1 MKPNQKLTD
10 RLGREVAL
18 FPLEYLYMTQDEGGD
33 FSHAGTL
40 AMDFQGWGANGRI
53 YKCPYYAPVTIECI
67 DSTESSNRIWQSL
80 SEVVCPGFTDYITIV
95 VAHDDTPPEIGTVLT
110 QGELMGHT
118 GTSGNVTGDH
128 VHINV
133 ARGKYAGWEQVP
145 PNGNY
150 QLKNSVH
157 VYSALYVNDTVI
169 VEGYNH
175 PWITYNG
182 VTPTS
187 KRFKKFP
194 WVLYANKIRS
204 RTFLNV

>member
-18 FPLEYLYMTQDEGGD
+18 FPLQYLYMTQDEGGD

-53 YKCPYYAPVTIECI
+53 YKCPYYAPCNIECI
-67 DSTESSNRIWQSL
+67 ASTESANRIWQST
-80 SEVVCPGFTDYITIV
+80 SKVVCPGFTDFITIV
-95 VAHDDTPPEIGTVLT
+95 VAHDNNPPEIGTVLT

-118 GTSGNVTGDH
+118 GTAGNVTGDH
-128 VHINV
+128 VHINI
-133 ARGKYAGWEQVP
+133 AKGKYAGWEQVP
-145 PNGNY
+145 PNANY

-157 VYSALYVNDTVI
+157 IYSALYVNDTVI

-175 PWITYNG
+175 PWITYDG
-182 VTPTS
+182 ITPTS

-204 RTFLNV
+204 RTFFNV

>member
-18 FPLEYLYMTQDEGGD
+18 FPLEYLYMTQDEGSD

-53 YKCPYYAPVTIECI
+53 YKCPYYAPVTIKCI
-67 DSTESSNRIWQSL
+67 ASTESANRIWQSL
-80 SEVVCPGFTDYITIV
+80 SEVVCPGFTDFITIV
-95 VAHDDTPPEIGTVLT
+95 VAHDDTPPVIGTVLT

-118 GTSGNVTGDH
+118 GTAGNVTGDH
-128 VHINV
+128 VHINI
-133 ARGKYAGWEQVP
+133 ARGKYAGWEKVP
-145 PNGNY
+145 PNGNW

-175 PWITYNG
+175 PWITYDG
-182 VTPTS
+182 ITPTS
-187 KRFKKFP
+187 KKLKKFP